1 MNKIQSNKTGAEKI
15 ISVYWFAIIFI
26 VAAAIVYMTASFYG
40 KPYDVRQIEADLL
53 TNKVAE
59 CISEAGYLNEKILNQ
74 QFAENFPEN
83 CNINLNVEDAY
94 GWREQEQYYLELNLV
109 GFSSDEKIL
118 EVKKG
123 NPNLKSFCNLKGEN
137 LPYCLERNLYV
148 IDKNNIQYRANILS
162 IIRKTEKNAQ

>member
-1 MNKIQSNKTGAEKI
+1 MNKIQSNKTGTEKI

-74 QFAENFPEN
+74 QFVENFLEN
-83 CNINLNVEDAY
+83 CNINFNVEDAY
-94 GWREQEQYYLELNLV
+94 GWREQEQYYIELNLID
-109 GFSSDEKIL
+109 FSSGKKIL
-118 EVKKG
+118 EIKEG
-123 NPNLKSFCNLKGEN
+123 NLNLKSFCNLKGVN
-137 LPYCLERNLYV
+137 LPYCLERSLYV
-148 IDKNNIQYRANILS
+148 IDKNNIQYQANILS
-162 IIRKTEKNAQ
+162 VVRKTEKNAQ

>member
-1 MNKIQSNKTGAEKI
+1 MMNIKKNTKGAEKI
-15 ISVYWFAIIFI
+15 ISVYWFAILFI
-26 VAAAIVYMTASFYG
+26 VAAAIAYMTASFYG

-59 CISEAGYLNEKILNQ
+59 CVSEAGYIKEEILKQ
-74 QFAENFPEN
+74 EFASNFPEN
-83 CNINLNVEDAY
+83 CGINFNVEDAY
-94 GWREQEQYYLELNLV
+94 RWREQEQYYLELNLV

>member
-83 CNINLNVEDAY
+83 CNINFNVEDAY
-94 GWREQEQYYLELNLV
+94 GWREQEQYYLELNLT
-109 GFSSDEKIL
+109 GFSSGDKVL
-118 EVKKG
+118 EIKKG
-123 NPNLKSFCNLKGEN
+123 NSNLKSFCNLKGEN
-137 LPYCLERNLYV
+137 LPYCLERILYV
-148 IDKNNIQYRANILS
+148 IDKNNIQYQANILS
-162 IIRKTEKNAQ
+162 VVRKTEKNAQ